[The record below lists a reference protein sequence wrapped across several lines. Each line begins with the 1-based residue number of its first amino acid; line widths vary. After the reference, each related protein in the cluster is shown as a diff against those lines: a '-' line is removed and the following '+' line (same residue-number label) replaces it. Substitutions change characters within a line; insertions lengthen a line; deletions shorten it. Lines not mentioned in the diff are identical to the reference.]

1 MKKFNIF
8 LERGKLFDI
17 REHLSHRSSNVSF
30 SHPFDDRKRR
40 NRIQKKK
47 NQIFIIPQKSISLS
61 YYQSTRL
68 TESIPLGNIYISF
81 FFSPFLFFSF
91 PNFSL
96 EGIRFPVYRGLIKG
110 RCATRNKVHRD
121 RCFVAGQIN
130 WNSRSNLLVSNAKKE
145 RRSLILEWRCMNR
158 GMQYIFHLVLIL
170 LVSTGSHPRY
180 FTIDYVSC
188 RWWITCRMDNRRFS
202 DYLSRWSRLL
212 DWIWIEFSKIELS
225 RFTWLSRISVKWYNS
240 FKSSI
245 IRNTWLFMNDL
256 RLKLFIIFLIDNF
269 LFFLLLKIFI
279 QIWWD
284 WI

>member
-1 MKKFNIF
+1 MDRREEVWWIIQ
-8 LERGKLFDI
+8 LFD
-17 REHLSHRSSNVSF
+17 RSEIVYLWEWNWRDLIIDNKLNWKSSIF
-30 SHPFDDRKRR
+30 SSKGANSSIFENTCRIDPRTFPFPTRSMIEKGETAYR
-40 NRIQKKK
+40 KKK

-96 EGIRFPVYRGLIKG
+96 EGIRFPVYKGLIKG

-188 RWWITCRMDNRRFS
+188 RWWITYRMDNGRFS

-225 RFTWLSRISVKWYNS
+225 RFT
-240 FKSSI
+240 
-245 IRNTWLFMNDL
+245 
-256 RLKLFIIFLIDNF
+256 
-269 LFFLLLKIFI
+269 
-279 QIWWD
+279 
-284 WI
+284 

>member
-47 NQIFIIPQKSISLS
+47 KSNLYHTTKVNLSLI
-61 YYQSTRL
+61 L
-68 TESIPLGNIYISF
+68 SIDSFNRIDSLGEYIHF
-81 FFSPFLFFSF
+81 LFFSPFPFFSF

-96 EGIRFPVYRGLIKG
+96 EGIRFPVYKGLIKG

-170 LVSTGSHPRY
+170 LLSTGSHPRY

-188 RWWITCRMDNRRFS
+188 RWWITCRMDNGRFS

-225 RFTWLSRISVKWYNS
+225 RFT
-240 FKSSI
+240 
-245 IRNTWLFMNDL
+245 
-256 RLKLFIIFLIDNF
+256 
-269 LFFLLLKIFI
+269 
-279 QIWWD
+279 
-284 WI
+284 